1 MNPIRLPDHNA
12 VPSVP
17 RATPMCFSDVVVTM
31 SACVA
36 VVAPENA
43 DMTNRTPISQY
54 TFGATYNQGKQQRG
68 NETRP
73 QKHHLPPEPVG
84 KDTPER
90 RRRAEGKIPEKVEH
104 GNLNAEFRLPCH
116 LKLMADEQRNERH
129 DAGKTAHGADLGK
142 PDENQILLPRN
153 HEHPLLSEPGNISYP
168 ASEIKRI
175 PQKNAMQEY
184 PPARTPAAEMHG
196 GRKSG
201 RRSLRNMNRAGGT
214 SGRRADGSG
223 MKGNSTQDEPNPSH
237 SSFFIYNYL

>member
-36 VVAPENA
+36 VVVPENA

-153 HEHPLLSEPGNISYP
+153 HEHPCFQNRATYHIPPRKSSGFRKKKRYAGIPPG
-168 ASEIKRI
+168 ADTGRG
-175 PQKNAMQEY
+175 NARREKI
-184 PPARTPAAEMHG
+184 RTPQSPEYEQ
-196 GRKSG
+196 G
-201 RRSLRNMNRAGGT
+201 RRDFRTPRGRFRDEGKQHAG
-214 SGRRADGSG
+214 
-223 MKGNSTQDEPNPSH
+223 
-237 SSFFIYNYL
+237 